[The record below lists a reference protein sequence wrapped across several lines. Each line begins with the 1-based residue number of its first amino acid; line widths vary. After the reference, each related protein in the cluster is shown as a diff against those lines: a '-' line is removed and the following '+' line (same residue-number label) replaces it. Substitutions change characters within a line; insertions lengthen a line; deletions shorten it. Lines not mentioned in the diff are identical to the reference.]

1 MRWAGMSLVGAREGY
16 SSPSGQRTRAR
27 GEGGGNGLSREAGKG
42 KLDAQESS
50 DNRQKRRR
58 C

>member
-16 SSPSGQRTRAR
+16 SSPSGQRTRAW
-27 GEGGGNGLSREAGKG
+27 GEGGGNDLSREVGKG

-50 DNRQKRRR
+50 DNR
-58 C
+58 